1 MKAIMTHKGAWLAAS
16 IGVIIALGGIL
27 TFCARPAP
35 TPVSKSATPNVA
47 TFTATATLEHIS
59 TPSLPPSITPIPSP
73 TYIATAV
80 TMTPAHKTPTAS
92 ATAIPTATQTP
103 VPPTATA
110 VVVAPITGHAQSVR
124 VSVAKMI
131 VLAAIIG
138 IIAGVGLLFIALS
151 GRPERRK

>member
-1 MKAIMTHKGAWLAAS
+1 MKAIMTHKGAWFVAS

-27 TFCARPAP
+27 TFCTRVVP
-35 TPVSKSATPNVA
+35 TPASNTATPSEA
-47 TFTATATLEHIS
+47 TFTVTATSAHLS
-59 TPSLPPSITPIPSP
+59 TPSLPPPITPIPSP

-131 VLAAIIG
+131 VLTAIIG
-138 IIAGVGLLFIALS
+138 VIAGIGLLFIALS